1 MRAAQSGAREK
12 KNLNRVEMQEIIQ
25 LRDLQITS
33 LVQQS
38 ETERLIIY
46 SHK

>member
-33 LVQQS
+33 LVQKS

>member
-1 MRAAQSGAREK
+1 MVPGK
-12 KNLNRVEMQEIIQ
+12 KKKLNRVEMQEIIQ